1 LVSSSSAGASALR
14 ADEVGRGDM
23 NTIIKTWLTR
33 NTTARF
39 TAHSL
44 HTMDELFIGASIFSE
59 RSLRQSVQSL
69 IPKPI
74 IIKAEA
80 LARAAAFSA
89 PTSASAEIVIASDNI
104 PDDLPTPTDV
114 PVPEPWDVPVP
125 EPIDVPPP
133 TPHDVPPPEPT
144 DPQPRPIP

>member
-1 LVSSSSAGASALR
+1 
-14 ADEVGRGDM
+14 M

-33 NTTARF
+33 NTAVRF
-39 TAHSL
+39 TAHSR
-44 HTMDELFIGASIFSE
+44 HAMDELFIGGNIFSE

-80 LARAAAFSA
+80 LARAATAGHGTSTATA
-89 PTSASAEIVIASDNI
+89 PEIVIASDNI
-104 PDDLPTPTDV
+104 PDELPTPTDV

-125 EPIDVPPP
+125 EPMDVPPP
-133 TPHDVPPPEPT
+133 TPRDVPPPEPT
-144 DPQPRPIP
+144 DPALDTQSRPIP

>member
-1 LVSSSSAGASALR
+1 
-14 ADEVGRGDM
+14 
-23 NTIIKTWLTR
+23 
-33 NTTARF
+33 
-39 TAHSL
+39 
-44 HTMDELFIGASIFSE
+44 MDELFIGASIFSE

-104 PDDLPTPTDV
+104 PDELPTPTDV